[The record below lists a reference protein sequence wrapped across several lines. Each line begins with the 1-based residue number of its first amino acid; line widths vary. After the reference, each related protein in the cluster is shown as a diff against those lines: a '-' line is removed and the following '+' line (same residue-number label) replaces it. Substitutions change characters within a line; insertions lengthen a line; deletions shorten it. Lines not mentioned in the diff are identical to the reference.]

1 MQGGTRPIR
10 LVGFALIGV
19 AVVAVGLGV
28 FALTSNGTS
37 PEAQGR
43 PPVTT
48 TTTVQ
53 PPTTTTTTNPPTTTT
68 RKPTTTEPFTSTSAF
83 PPSPTTSVAPPPAKT
98 TAPSLKQ
105 TVPVRV
111 YNNSFIK
118 DLAMTGAEEFRDAG
132 YDVVQTG
139 NYSQGTIPHSTAYY
153 SSAPGEQQVATELAH
168 DFGMK
173 VMPRFSGIAFAS
185 PGVIVILTEDFN
197 VGKK

>member
-1 MQGGTRPIR
+1 
-10 LVGFALIGV
+10 LAGFALIGV
-19 AVVAVGLGV
+19 AVVAVGLGI
-28 FALTSNGTS
+28 FALTSNGAS
-37 PEAQGR
+37 PQAQGR
-43 PPVTT
+43 PPVTGSPTPPPPVT
-48 TTTVQ
+48 TT
-53 PPTTTTTTNPPTTTT
+53 PPRTTTS
-68 RKPTTTEPFTSTSAF
+68 KPTTTEPFTSTSAF
-83 PPSPTTSVAPPPAKT
+83 PTGRTTTVAPPPART
-98 TAPSLKQ
+98 TTPSLKQ

-111 YNNSFIK
+111 YNNSMIK

-139 NYSQGTIPHSTAYY
+139 NYSQGIIPHSTAYY

-185 PGVIVILTEDFN
+185 PGVIVILTEDFS